1 MNAITLLTA
10 SGARTLTQRQ
20 DILTKKYSIQRRIQ
34 IFLDIGYKNT

>member
-10 SGARTLTQRQ
+10 SGALTLTKRQ

-34 IFLDIGYKNT
+34 MFLDKRYKNT